1 MAWPRERLPAPAA
14 CPARSRRDNLY
25 ILLGHL
31 LADVVMVDGAAVA
44 IKNAAQII
52 EGAGK
57 GQSGHV
63 DVPMRMG

>member
-14 CPARSRRDNLY
+14 CPARSRRDDLD
-25 ILLGHL
+25 ILFGHL
-31 LADVVMVDGAAVA
+31 LADFAMHDGAAGA
-44 IKNAAQII
+44 IKKAAQII

-57 GQSGHV
+57 VQIGHV